1 VVQPLRRLG
10 CSDMMLCM
18 IRIWLLF
25 IAAVAWPQEPSRVA
39 PLQFEAASVKAVQP
53 ENLAPSRITTDPGRL
68 KAQSVSIDAL
78 IAYAYGVQP
87 VQIVDLKSGLGLYD
101 VEGKADG
108 AYTPA
113 ELRVMLQG
121 LLAERFR
128 LKFHR
133 EMREMPVERLVIG
146 KRLMLQATEST
157 EADPHG
163 FTLRASERGPSFLK
177 AKASAMSLEWLAN
190 HLSGRLSK
198 LVVDETGLKGVF
210 QFEVD
215 FEFDRAEAVDVRIP
229 EREVSN
235 HIREGMLSA
244 LGLKLESGKKA
255 QVEVLVIDQVER
267 PEAN

>member
-1 VVQPLRRLG
+1 
-10 CSDMMLCM
+10 MM
-18 IRIWLLF
+18 RIWLLF
-25 IAAVAWPQEPSRVA
+25 AVAWAQEPLPVA
-39 PLQFEAASVKAVQP
+39 LLQFEASSVKAVQP

-68 KAQSVSIDAL
+68 KAQSASIDGL

-108 AYTPA
+108 AYSPA

-133 EMREMPVERLVIG
+133 EMREMQVDRLVIG
-146 KRLMLQATEST
+146 KDLKLKATELA
-157 EADPHG
+157 EADPRG
-163 FTLRASERGPSFLK
+163 FALRVSERGPSFLK
-177 AKASAMSLEWLAN
+177 AKATAMSLEWLADDLSV
-190 HLSGRLSK
+190 HLSR
-198 LVVDETGLKGVF
+198 LVVDGTGLKGLF
-210 QFEVD
+210 EFEVD
-215 FEFDRAEAVDVRIP
+215 FEFDSADTLDVRVP
-229 EREVSN
+229 VRDAAN

-244 LGLKLESGKKA
+244 LGLKLQSGKKA

-267 PEAN
+267 PAAN